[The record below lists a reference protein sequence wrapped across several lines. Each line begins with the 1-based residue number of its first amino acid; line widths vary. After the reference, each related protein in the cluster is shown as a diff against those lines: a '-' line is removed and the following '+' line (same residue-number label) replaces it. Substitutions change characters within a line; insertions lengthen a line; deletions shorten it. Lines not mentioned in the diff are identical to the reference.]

1 MSISRPSTNR
11 RKKTHRPTS
20 DCETKVFPK
29 RMEKNLHRQNSFRLC
44 KRIRNSFVFKTF
56 SAQDSRLNPRI
67 LDRVSFIKIRNR
79 QIASERSNR
88 TSGKFRTRIICEPP
102 FHSSEIK
109 WPKTSCYQFEAAKQT
124 RYNQKFRMESL
135 GNIRSLLKP
144 GGFMIKID
152 LQDAYMSV
160 PVAPKSRSLLVFMF
174 DGKIYRFKGMPFG
187 LNSAPRI
194 FTKLIKQIL
203 RLLRA
208 QGMLLIIH
216 LDDILLIAPT
226 ADLCLAQGKFLMKL
240 LQDLGFLVNINKSVL
255 TPTQR
260 IIFLGFLIDSVNMTI
275 SLPEE
280 KQLAIIQKAN
290 SLLAQNLVSIR
301 NLCQFVGMCSATRPA
316 LRQLP
321 LFYRK
326 IQLSVN
332 KVLSKA
338 GLNKKLCYNQEIR
351 LSFQVRQNLQWWAEE
366 MPHHCSAPVF
376 SPPVDVKIATD
387 SSFLGWGA
395 TMGHARIAG
404 LWEWERLWS
413 HINKKELQTCFIA
426 LEYFVSHLRDI
437 HVQLSV
443 DNTAAV
449 SYLNHAG
456 GTKSQALSDL
466 AIAIWEWC
474 LQRKIYLSAI
484 HIPGI
489 ANKTPDGLSR
499 QKLESTE
506 WMLDSSVFRQIVAV
520 YQQPQVD
527 LFASHHNHQLPNY
540 FSWIPDPRAMETDA
554 FSIPWKFNLCYL
566 YPPFP
571 LIQKCIQ
578 KIKQDQTDAL
588 LITPVWK
595 SRPWYPLLL
604 EMLMDLPALLPI
616 HAKLLHLPMFPSQ
629 VHPLIEK
636 KINLAVW
643 PVSGNPS
650 KSKGFLKGVQNIAF
664 LLEIQYRETL
674 PISMEIIS

>member
-1 MSISRPSTNR
+1 
-11 RKKTHRPTS
+11 
-20 DCETKVFPK
+20 
-29 RMEKNLHRQNSFRLC
+29 MEKNLHRQNSFKLC
-44 KRIRNSFVFKTF
+44 KRIRNSFDFKTF

-109 WPKTSCYQFEAAKQT
+109 WPKMSCYQFEAAKQT
-124 RYNQKFRMESL
+124 RLQSKILN
-135 GNIRSLLKP
+135 GKP
-144 GGFMIKID
+144 GKYSFTSKTRRLHDKDRVTGHIYVSGGCTKIKKSSSFYFRWKD
-152 LQDAYMSV
+152 LPFQSDV
-160 PVAPKSRSLLVFMF
+160 
-174 DGKIYRFKGMPFG
+174 MPFG

-194 FTKLIKQIL
+194 FTKLFKPIL
-203 RLLRA
+203 RLLRS
-208 QGMLLIIH
+208 QGMLLIIY
-216 LDDILLIAPT
+216 LDHILLIAPT
-226 ADLCLAQGKFLMKL
+226 AYLCLAQGKFLMKQ

-255 TPTQR
+255 TPTPR
-260 IIFLGFLIDSVNMTI
+260 IIFLVFLRDSVNMTI

-280 KQLAIIQKAN
+280 KQLAIIQKTN
-290 SLLAQNLVSIR
+290 SLLGQNLVSIR

-316 LRQLP
+316 LRQAP

-326 IQLSVN
+326 IQLSIN

-338 GLNKKLCYNQEIR
+338 GLNKKLCYNQKIR
-351 LSFQVRQNLQWWAEE
+351 LNFQVRQNLQWWAEE

-376 SPPVDVKIATD
+376 SPPVDVKIATN
-387 SSFLGWGA
+387 SSFLDWGA
-395 TMGHARIAG
+395 TMEHARIAG
-404 LWEWERLWS
+404 LWAWERLWS

-456 GTKSQALSDL
+456 GTRSQALSDL
-466 AIAIWEWC
+466 AITIWEWC

-484 HIPGI
+484 HMPGI
-489 ANKTPDGLSR
+489 VNKTPDGLSR

-506 WMLDSSVFRQIVAV
+506 WMLDSSVLHQIVAV

-527 LFASHHNHQLPNY
+527 FFVSHHNHQLPNY
-540 FSWIPDPRAMETDA
+540 FSWILDPQAMGTDA
-554 FSIPWKFNLCYL
+554 FSIPWKFNLFYL
-566 YPPFP
+566 FPPFP

-578 KIKQDQTDAL
+578 EIKQDQTDAL

-604 EMLMDLPALLPI
+604 EMLMDLPALLPL

-650 KSKGFLKGVQNIAF
+650 KSEGFLKGCPKYCFLVSNI
-664 LLEIQYRETL
+664 I
-674 PISMEIIS
+674 

>member
-1 MSISRPSTNR
+1 M
-11 RKKTHRPTS
+11 
-20 DCETKVFPK
+20 
-29 RMEKNLHRQNSFRLC
+29 
-44 KRIRNSFVFKTF
+44 
-56 SAQDSRLNPRI
+56 SRLFTVPKSNGQRRPVI
-67 LDRVSFIKIRNR
+67 NLR
-79 QIASERSNR
+79 QLN
-88 TSGKFRTRIICEPP
+88 KHVFN
-102 FHSSEIK
+102 K
-109 WPKTSCYQFEAAKQT
+109 
-124 RYNQKFRMESL
+124 KFRMESL
-135 GNIRSLLKP
+135 GHIHSLLKQ
-144 GGFMIKID
+144 GGFLIKID

-160 PVAPKSRSLLVFMF
+160 PVAPKSRSLLVFIF
-174 DGKIYRFKGMPFG
+174 DGKIYCFKVMPFG

-194 FTKLIKQIL
+194 FTKLFKPIL
-203 RLLRA
+203 RLLRS
-208 QGMLLIIH
+208 QGMLLIIY

-240 LQDLGFLVNINKSVL
+240 LQDLGFLVNMNKSVL

-260 IIFLGFLIDSVNMTI
+260 IIFLDFPIDSVNMTI

-290 SLLAQNLVSIR
+290 SLLGQNLVSIR
-301 NLCQFVGMCSATRPA
+301 NLCQFVGMCSATRPT
-316 LRQLP
+316 LRQVP

-326 IQLSVN
+326 IQLSIN
-332 KVLSKA
+332 KALSKA
-338 GLNKKLCYNQEIR
+338 GLNKKLCYNQKIR
-351 LSFQVRQNLQWWAEE
+351 LNFQVGQNLQWWAVE
-366 MPHHCSAPVF
+366 MPHHCTAPVF

-387 SSFLGWGA
+387 PSFLGWGA

-404 LWEWERLWS
+404 PWEWERLWS

-449 SYLNHAG
+449 SYLNHTGGGGGG
-456 GTKSQALSDL
+456 GTRSQALSDL

-474 LQRKIYLSAI
+474 LQRRIYLSAI
-484 HIPGI
+484 DIPGI
-489 ANKTPDGLSR
+489 VNKTPDGLSR

-506 WMLDSSVFRQIVAV
+506 WMLDSSVFCQIVAV

-540 FSWIPDPRAMETDA
+540 LSWIPDPQAMGTDV

-566 YPPFP
+566 FPPFP

-588 LITPVWK
+588 LIAPVWK
-595 SRPWYPLLL
+595 SRPWYFLLL
-604 EMLMDLPALLPI
+604 KMLMDLPALLPF
-616 HAKLLHLPMFPSQ
+616 HAKLRHFPMFPSQ

-636 KINLAVW
+636 KINLA
-643 PVSGNPS
+643 
-650 KSKGFLKGVQNIAF
+650 A
-664 LLEIQYRETL
+664 
-674 PISMEIIS
+674 

>member
-1 MSISRPSTNR
+1 
-11 RKKTHRPTS
+11 
-20 DCETKVFPK
+20 
-29 RMEKNLHRQNSFRLC
+29 
-44 KRIRNSFVFKTF
+44 
-56 SAQDSRLNPRI
+56 
-67 LDRVSFIKIRNR
+67 
-79 QIASERSNR
+79 
-88 TSGKFRTRIICEPP
+88 
-102 FHSSEIK
+102 
-109 WPKTSCYQFEAAKQT
+109 
-124 RYNQKFRMESL
+124 
-135 GNIRSLLKP
+135 
-144 GGFMIKID
+144 
-152 LQDAYMSV
+152 
-160 PVAPKSRSLLVFMF
+160 
-174 DGKIYRFKGMPFG
+174 
-187 LNSAPRI
+187 
-194 FTKLIKQIL
+194 
-203 RLLRA
+203 
-208 QGMLLIIH
+208 
-216 LDDILLIAPT
+216 
-226 ADLCLAQGKFLMKL
+226 
-240 LQDLGFLVNINKSVL
+240 
-255 TPTQR
+255 
-260 IIFLGFLIDSVNMTI
+260 
-275 SLPEE
+275 
-280 KQLAIIQKAN
+280 
-290 SLLAQNLVSIR
+290 
-301 NLCQFVGMCSATRPA
+301 MCSATHPA
-316 LRQLP
+316 LRQAP

-326 IQLSVN
+326 IQLSIN

-338 GLNKKLCYNQEIR
+338 GLNKKLCYNQKIR
-351 LSFQVRQNLQWWAEE
+351 LNFQVRQNLQWWAEE

-413 HINKKELQTCFIA
+413 HINKKDLQTCFIA
-426 LEYFVSHLRDI
+426 LEYFLSHLRDI

-456 GTKSQALSDL
+456 GTRSQALSDL
-466 AIAIWEWC
+466 GIAIWEWC
-474 LQRKIYLSAI
+474 LQRRIYLSAI

-489 ANKTPDGLSR
+489 VNKTPDGLSR

-527 LFASHHNHQLPNY
+527 LFASHLNHQLPNY
-540 FSWIPDPRAMETDA
+540 FSWVPDPQAMGTDA

-566 YPPFP
+566 FPPFP

-578 KIKQDQTDAL
+578 KIKRDQTDAL

-604 EMLMDLPALLPI
+604 EMLMDLPELLPL

-643 PVSGNPS
+643 PVLGNPS
-650 KSKGFLKGVQNIAF
+650 KSEGFLKGCPKYCFPPGDPVQRNITNQHGNHLIAGVLENRKIRF
-664 LLEIQYRETL
+664 LAL
-674 PISMEIIS
+674 

>member
-1 MSISRPSTNR
+1 
-11 RKKTHRPTS
+11 
-20 DCETKVFPK
+20 
-29 RMEKNLHRQNSFRLC
+29 
-44 KRIRNSFVFKTF
+44 
-56 SAQDSRLNPRI
+56 
-67 LDRVSFIKIRNR
+67 
-79 QIASERSNR
+79 
-88 TSGKFRTRIICEPP
+88 
-102 FHSSEIK
+102 
-109 WPKTSCYQFEAAKQT
+109 
-124 RYNQKFRMESL
+124 
-135 GNIRSLLKP
+135 
-144 GGFMIKID
+144 
-152 LQDAYMSV
+152 
-160 PVAPKSRSLLVFMF
+160 
-174 DGKIYRFKGMPFG
+174 
-187 LNSAPRI
+187 
-194 FTKLIKQIL
+194 
-203 RLLRA
+203 
-208 QGMLLIIH
+208 
-216 LDDILLIAPT
+216 
-226 ADLCLAQGKFLMKL
+226 
-240 LQDLGFLVNINKSVL
+240 
-255 TPTQR
+255 
-260 IIFLGFLIDSVNMTI
+260 
-275 SLPEE
+275 
-280 KQLAIIQKAN
+280 
-290 SLLAQNLVSIR
+290 
-301 NLCQFVGMCSATRPA
+301 
-316 LRQLP
+316 
-321 LFYRK
+321 
-326 IQLSVN
+326 
-332 KVLSKA
+332 
-338 GLNKKLCYNQEIR
+338 
-351 LSFQVRQNLQWWAEE
+351 

-456 GTKSQALSDL
+456 GTRSQALSDL

-489 ANKTPDGLSR
+489 VNKTPDGLSR

-540 FSWIPDPRAMETDA
+540 FSWIPDPQAMGTDA

-566 YPPFP
+566 FPPFP
-571 LIQKCIQ
+571 LIQ

-604 EMLMDLPALLPI
+604 EMLMGLPALLPL
-616 HAKLLHLPMFPSQ
+616 HAKLLHLPMFLSQ

-650 KSKGFLKGVQNIAF
+650 KSEGFLKGCPKYCFPPGDPVQRNITNQHGNHFIAGVLKNRKIRF
-664 LLEIQYRETL
+664 LAL
-674 PISMEIIS
+674 

>member
-20 DCETKVFPK
+20 DWETKVF
-29 RMEKNLHRQNSFRLC
+29 QNEWKKICTDKTVLNYVKGLEIPLISKPFQYKIPDSTPESLTEFHLLKLEIDKLLQKGAIEQVESLEPR
-44 KRIRNSFVFKTF
+44 SFVSCLFTVLK
-56 SAQDSRLNPRI
+56 SNSQRRPVINLRQLNKH
-67 LDRVSFIKIRNR
+67 V
-79 QIASERSNR
+79 
-88 TSGKFRTRIICEPP
+88 
-102 FHSSEIK
+102 
-109 WPKTSCYQFEAAKQT
+109 
-124 RYNQKFRMESL
+124 YNQKFRMESL

-160 PVAPKSRSLLVFMF
+160 PVAPKSRSLLVFIF
-174 DGKIYRFKGMPFG
+174 DGKIYRFKVMPFG

-194 FTKLIKQIL
+194 FTKLFKPIL
-203 RLLRA
+203 RLLRS
-208 QGMLLIIH
+208 QGMLLIIY
-216 LDDILLIAPT
+216 LDDILPIAQT
-226 ADLCLAQGKFLMKL
+226 ADLCLAQDKFLMKL

-275 SLPEE
+275 SLPEK

-290 SLLAQNLVSIR
+290 SLLGQNLVSIR
-301 NLCQFVGMCSATRPA
+301 NLCQFVGMCSATHPA
-316 LRQLP
+316 LRQVP

-326 IQLSVN
+326 IQLSIN

-338 GLNKKLCYNQEIR
+338 SLKKLCYNQKIR
-351 LSFQVRQNLQWWAEE
+351 LNFQVRQNLQWWAEE

-426 LEYFVSHLRDI
+426 LEYFVSHLKDI

-449 SYLNHAG
+449 SYLNHVG
-456 GTKSQALSDL
+456 GTRSQALSDL

-489 ANKTPDGLSR
+489 VNKTPDGLSR

-540 FSWIPDPRAMETDA
+540 FSWISDPQAMGTDA

-566 YPPFP
+566 FPPFP

-588 LITPVWK
+588 LITPVRK
-595 SRPWYPLLL
+595 FF
-604 EMLMDLPALLPI
+604 D
-616 HAKLLHLPMFPSQ
+616 H
-629 VHPLIEK
+629 
-636 KINLAVW
+636 
-643 PVSGNPS
+643 G
-650 KSKGFLKGVQNIAF
+650 
-664 LLEIQYRETL
+664 TL
-674 PISMEIIS
+674 FY

>member
-1 MSISRPSTNR
+1 MISKPFQHKIPDSTPESLTEFHLL
-11 RKKTHRPTS
+11 KLEIDKLLQKGAIEQVVSLEPG
-20 DCETKVFPK
+20 
-29 RMEKNLHRQNSFRLC
+29 
-44 KRIRNSFVFKTF
+44 SFV
-56 SAQDSRLNPRI
+56 SRLFTVPKSNGQRCPVI
-67 LDRVSFIKIRNR
+67 NLR
-79 QIASERSNR
+79 QLN
-88 TSGKFRTRIICEPP
+88 KHVF
-102 FHSSEIK
+102 
-109 WPKTSCYQFEAAKQT
+109 
-124 RYNQKFRMESL
+124 NQKFRMESL
-135 GNIRSLLKP
+135 GNICSLLKQ

-160 PVAPKSRSLLVFMF
+160 PVAPKSRSLLVFIF
-174 DGKIYRFKGMPFG
+174 DGKIYRFKVMPFG

-194 FTKLIKQIL
+194 FTKLFKPIL
-203 RLLRA
+203 RLLRS
-208 QGMLLIIH
+208 QGMLLIIY

-240 LQDLGFLVNINKSVL
+240 LQDLGFLVNMNKSVL

-290 SLLAQNLVSIR
+290 SLLGQNLVSIR

-316 LRQLP
+316 LRQAP

-326 IQLSVN
+326 IQLSIN

-338 GLNKKLCYNQEIR
+338 GLNKKLCYNQKIR
-351 LSFQVRQNLQWWAEE
+351 LNFQVRQNLQWWAEE
-366 MPHHCSAPVF
+366 IPHHCSAPVF
-376 SPPVDVKIATD
+376 SPPVNVKIATD
-387 SSFLGWGA
+387 SSFLGWSA
-395 TMGHARIAG
+395 TMGHARIAS

-426 LEYFVSHLRDI
+426 LEYFLSHLRDI

-456 GTKSQALSDL
+456 GTRSQALSDL

-474 LQRKIYLSAI
+474 LQRRIYLSAI

-489 ANKTPDGLSR
+489 VNKTPDGLSR

-506 WMLDSSVFRQIVAV
+506 WMLDSSVFRQMVAV

-527 LFASHHNHQLPNY
+527 LFASHLNHQLPNY
-540 FSWIPDPRAMETDA
+540 FSWIPDP
-554 FSIPWKFNLCYL
+554 
-566 YPPFP
+566 
-571 LIQKCIQ
+571 
-578 KIKQDQTDAL
+578 
-588 LITPVWK
+588 
-595 SRPWYPLLL
+595 
-604 EMLMDLPALLPI
+604 
-616 HAKLLHLPMFPSQ
+616 
-629 VHPLIEK
+629 
-636 KINLAVW
+636 
-643 PVSGNPS
+643 
-650 KSKGFLKGVQNIAF
+650 
-664 LLEIQYRETL
+664 
-674 PISMEIIS
+674 